1 MSDANHTA
9 ATPSADA
16 IATAVRAAAPRGL
29 PPVDK
34 WNPPFCGDI
43 DMRIARDGTWFY
55 NGSPIGRKPLVKLF
69 SSVLKREDGKFFLV
83 TPVEKLGIMVD
94 DAPFVALDFE
104 VTGNGRAQIITF
116 ETHVGDH
123 AVAGEENT
131 LRVSF
136 DAVTG
141 EPSPYI
147 HIRRGLEALID
158 RKSFYRLVDMA
169 EVASVDGTDWLGVWS
184 AGVFFPFM
192 RAEEL
197 EAQT

>member
-1 MSDANHTA
+1 M
-9 ATPSADA
+9 
-16 IATAVRAAAPRGL
+16 
-29 PPVDK
+29 
-34 WNPPFCGDI
+34 
-43 DMRIARDGTWFY
+43 
-55 NGSPIGRKPLVKLF
+55 
-69 SSVLKREDGKFFLV
+69 
-83 TPVEKLGIMVD
+83 
-94 DAPFVALDFE
+94 
-104 VTGNGRAQIITF
+104 
-116 ETHVGDH
+116 
-123 AVAGEENT
+123 
-131 LRVSF
+131 
-136 DAVTG
+136 TG